1 MNKIC
6 MYDTKPYDKAFF
18 DEINKNVYNNKFD
31 ITYYESKLVKKS
43 AVLAKDFDV
52 AIAFVNDKIDKET
65 IDILYNLN
73 VGLLAMRCSGY
84 NNVDIKYAKGKIK
97 IVRVPAY
104 SPYAVAEYTMGM
116 LLTLNRKIHRAY
128 NRVREY
134 NFSLNGLMGFDLK
147 GKTIGIVGTGKI
159 GKVFINV
166 CKGFEMNILA
176 YDAYPDTNSDIKY
189 VEFDELCKQSD
200 IISLHCPL
208 TKGTKHIINENSIKN
223 MKDGIIILNTS
234 RGALIDSEALLQ
246 AIKDKKIGGA
256 ALDVYEEESDL
267 FYEDN
272 SDTIIQDDIIA
283 RLISMPNVFLSSHQA
298 FLTKEALLNIA
309 STTLENIEKYFKGE
323 ENENEIK

>member
-134 NFSLNGLMGFDLK
+134 NFSLNGLIGFDLK

-208 TKGTKHIINENSIKN
+208 TKGTKHIINENSIKS
-223 MKDGIIILNTS
+223 MKDGVIILNTS

>member
-73 VGLLAMRCSGY
+73 VRLLAMRCSGY

-134 NFSLNGLMGFDLK
+134 NFSLNGLIGFDLK

-159 GKVFINV
+159 GKVFINI

-208 TKGTKHIINENSIKN
+208 TKGTKHIINENSIKS
-223 MKDGIIILNTS
+223 MKDGVIILNTS

>member
-65 IDILYNLN
+65 IDILYSLN

-97 IVRVPAY
+97 VVRVPAY

-134 NFSLNGLMGFDLK
+134 NFSLNGLIGFDLK

-208 TKGTKHIINENSIKN
+208 TKGTKHIINENSIKS
-223 MKDGIIILNTS
+223 MKDGVIILNTS